1 MKTLLIAF
9 SLGTLASAA
18 MASDAQYYS
27 PEITALRN
35 ECAAKYY
42 ASEYKGKDAY
52 AKDDSKDAYSKDS
65 YSKGDYGGAKSE
77 CSEQQYAAYLETADP
92 ARVMAAYPSAAGK
105 PGYKKDA
112 ATPYKADSDPDA
124 THDKPQSKYDEKST
138 DKK

>member
-18 MASDAQYYS
+18 AAGDAQYYS
-27 PEITALRN
+27 PEITALRG

-42 ASEYKGKDAY
+42 ANEYKGKDAS
-52 AKDDSKDAYSKDS
+52 SKDKDSYSKDS
-65 YSKGDYGGAKSE
+65 YDKSSYSGAKSE
-77 CSEQQYAAYLETADP
+77 CSEQQYVAYLETADP

-112 ATPYKADSDPDA
+112 AAKPYKPDGDPDA
-124 THDKPQSKYDEKST
+124 SYDKSYNKDDKST

>member
-9 SLGTLASAA
+9 SLGTLCCAA
-18 MASDAQYYS
+18 AAGDAHYYS
-27 PEITALRN
+27 PEITALRG

-42 ASEYKGKDAY
+42 ANEYRGKDAY
-52 AKDDSKDAYSKDS
+52 AKDAKDAYSKDS
-65 YSKGDYGGAKSE
+65 YDKGSYGGAKSE
-77 CSEQQYAAYLETADP
+77 CSEQQYASYLETADP

-112 ATPYKADSDPDA
+112 TAKPYKPDGDPDA
-124 THDKPQSKYDEKST
+124 GYDKSQGKDEKGY

>member
-9 SLGTLASAA
+9 SFGTLGCAA
-18 MASDAQYYS
+18 MAADAPYYS
-27 PEITALRN
+27 PEITALRG

-42 ASEYKGKDAY
+42 ANEYKGKDAY
-52 AKDDSKDAYSKDS
+52 SKDASKEYAKDSYSKDS
-65 YSKGDYGGAKSE
+65 YDKSSYSGAKSE
-77 CSEQQYAAYLETADP
+77 CTEQQYSAYLETADP

-112 ATPYKADSDPDA
+112 ASYDKSYGKDEKAD
-124 THDKPQSKYDEKST
+124 DKSS